1 MAAKNFA
8 ASLAAVLAHEGG
20 FVDDPQDDGGATNL
34 GVTIG
39 TLKEVGLDVDG
50 DGDTD
55 VADLK
60 KLTPALA
67 GRIYKARYWNTVHG
81 DELPSGLDYFCFDAA
96 VNHGPARVR
105 RWLQT
110 ALGVK
115 ADGVIGPKTLAAL
128 KAADAR
134 VLIARL
140 SAARE
145 ALYRN
150 HPDFPRFKRG
160 WLRRLAEATA
170 RAKTLQAST

>member
-1 MAAKNFA
+1 MAKATFA
-8 ASLAAVLAHEGG
+8 AALAAVLKHEGG

-34 GVTIG
+34 GITIG
-39 TLKEVGLDVDG
+39 TLKDAGGDLDG
-50 DGDTD
+50 DGDVD
-55 VADLK
+55 VRDVKL
-60 KLTPALA
+60 LTPEVA
-67 GRIYKARYWNTVHG
+67 GRIYKARYWNTIHG
-81 DELPSGLDYFCFDAA
+81 DELPKGLDYLCFDAA

-110 ALGVK
+110 ALGVQ

-128 KAADAR
+128 KAANTLA
-134 VLIARL
+134 LIERI